1 VGAALTQGSVM
12 GWNLALG
19 GVACALAAALVSPH
33 FAAALA
39 LGAALEAAN
48 FRSLFRSCE
57 RIVRA
62 GGPGAGPAVALFGVR
77 FLLLGAVI
85 FLALRAGVH
94 PVGLLIGLSLVVP
107 ATVVAAWGG
116 GGGMGVPPPPSP
128 PPHPRPPPPRPSPP
142 TTRRGT
148 SGTPGSPGSTRLPT
162 RRRSRP

>member
-19 GVACALAAALVSPH
+19 GVACALAVALVSPQ

-57 RIVRA
+57 HIVRG

-107 ATVVAAWGG
+107 ATLVAAWR
-116 GGGMGVPPPPSP
+116 VRPTPVADAPALAPDDP
-128 PPHPRPPPPRPSPP
+128 AWDQWNPWLAREHPAPDEEEE
-142 TTRRGT
+142 
-148 SGTPGSPGSTRLPT
+148 
-162 RRRSRP
+162 